1 MGLSSFISGS
11 QKIESEAQKRKII
24 LGGYLILM
32 YMFIDF
38 FFFVVNL
45 FNPQG
50 DPTSLFI
57 GFVISIVAIWILR
70 KGWTDTALYLH
81 FLRSNGLAFYFS
93 VLDHDPLQTGTP
105 LYFILSCFGA
115 LAVFGYRESW
125 KGVGLTAISFILFLI
140 AILKPEEFS
149 PDQAHFYFIVNFL
162 ITLLMGVLLIIF
174 FDRLVTQSEARIL
187 LQNNELSKTNA
198 ELDSFVYKAS
208 HDLRSPL
215 SSILGLEEIASRSED
230 LAEIKSCIRMI
241 KDRVETQDRFI
252 RDIIDYARNSRQ
264 ETQSEQID
272 LKLFLQKIIDTL
284 IYNEG
289 ALELSFRV
297 DVPDSSLNINT
308 DPVRLSVIF
317 NNLVSNAIKYQDTGK
332 EHRFVKIGVTQVGS
346 DTEFS
351 VTDNGIGIAEQ
362 YQSKIFSMFFR
373 ATERS
378 KGSGLGL
385 FIVKE
390 TIEKLGGVIRF
401 ESKLGEGTT
410 FIFRLPNRPV

>member
-1 MGLSSFISGS
+1 VGLSSFVSGS

-38 FFFVVNL
+38 FFFIVNL

-125 KGVGLTAISFILFLI
+125 KGIGLTAISFILFLI
-140 AILKPEEFS
+140 AILKPDEFS

-215 SSILGLEEIASRSED
+215 SSILGLAEIASKMD
-230 LAEIKSCIRMI
+230 DVNEIKSCITMI
-241 KDRVETQDRFI
+241 KDRVNVQDRFI
-252 RDIIDYARNSRQ
+252 KDIIDYARNSRQ
-264 ETQSEQID
+264 ELTLEKVKLKAKVTQ
-272 LKLFLQKIIDTL
+272 IIDSL

-289 ALELSFRV
+289 ARGIDFKVAIPDDLEIVS
-297 DVPDSSLNINT
+297 
-308 DPVRLSVIF
+308 DPIRLSVIF
-317 NNLVSNAIKYQDTGK
+317 SNLIGNAIKYQDSTK
-332 EHRFVKIGVTQVGS
+332 EYRNVVIGLVPASKALEVYV
-346 DTEFS
+346 E
-351 VTDNGIGIAEQ
+351 DNGIGIEEQ
-362 YQSKIFSMFFR
+362 YHSKIFTMFFR
-373 ATERS
+373 ATEKS

-390 TIEKLGGVIRF
+390 SVQKLGGSIGFASTVG
-401 ESKLGEGTT
+401 KGTVFT
-410 FIFRLPNRPV
+410 FSLPNKVN